1 MKGWRK
7 WTYESARVSGSL
19 ASENF
24 LITNDRFED
33 SLDLEIDAV
42 KDQAHLDFPK
52 KAGEMAHAYLLLKE
66 QDMAN
71 IIKNGETLTC
81 YDGQNLFDTS
91 HLIYPNNDK
100 TGTGKAT
107 SNIIDKSG
115 SNKDDWYIVC
125 NEKPSDKFMF
135 FQNREDPSLVIDK
148 KDIPEK
154 DVIHWYGKARHA
166 TAPNLW
172 QCIIKVKGADLTEAN
187 FIEAKQ
193 KMEGLEYHGGLKL
206 GLKATDIIVPH
217 TLQHTAR
224 KLLQAPLVGGG
235 NTNIIP
241 IYGVN
246 VVVSRY
252 I

>member
-1 MKGWRK
+1 M
-7 WTYESARVSGSL
+7 
-19 ASENF
+19 
-24 LITNDRFED
+24 
-33 SLDLEIDAV
+33 DLEIDAI

-66 QDMAN
+66 QDLAN

-81 YDGQNLFDTS
+81 YDGQNLFDAN
-91 HLIYPNNDK
+91 HLIYANNDK
-100 TGTGKAT
+100 TGASVAV
-107 SNIIDKSG
+107 SNILDKG
-115 SNKDDWYIVC
+115 DATQKDWYMVC
-125 NEKPSDKFMF
+125 NEYPSDKFMF
-135 FQNREDPSLVIDK
+135 FQNREDASIVIDK

-172 QCIIKVKGADLTEAN
+172 QCILKVKGAALTEAN
-187 FIEAKQ
+187 FVEAKQ

-217 TLQHTAR
+217 TLEHTAR
-224 KLLQAPLVGGG
+224 KLLQAPLGIGGE
-235 NTNIIP
+235 TNIVP
-241 IYGVN
+241 LYGTN
-246 VVVSRY
+246 IVVSRY